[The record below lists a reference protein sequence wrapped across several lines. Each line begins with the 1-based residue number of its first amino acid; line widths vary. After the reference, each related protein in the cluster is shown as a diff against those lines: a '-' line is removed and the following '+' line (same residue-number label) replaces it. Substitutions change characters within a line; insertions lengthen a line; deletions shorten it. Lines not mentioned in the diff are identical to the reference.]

1 MGSLYSNHKLFN
13 TKMKLIFSTILA
25 LVLSEVSADVI
36 KPSKYG
42 KRLVR
47 KGKVRFLLDDAA
59 DSVDECYVALG
70 IMDRSVLHKCIKK
83 RNACICKVEKAE
95 PVPEPEVEYAE
106 KMIENNFVRF
116 TTSLISAEGC
126 YEEVGPLENY
136 NYDCIGNIMA
146 CPYGQKCEP
155 KQTCFCSLDE
165 EVEIIEP
172 VLVDSHANVMIAEGK
187 VNFEIKGQNEPDCY
201 INLGVIRSDISHKC
215 DITLPQLKTEE
226 GELEYYDYES
236 GIGFCSCYLT
246 DDSQNIDIIE
256 PENVA
261 GDHQAGCWINY
272 FTPC

>member
-25 LVLSEVSADVI
+25 LALSEVSADVI

-47 KGKVRFLLDDAA
+47 KGKVRFLLDEAA

-146 CPYGQKCEP
+146 CPYG
-155 KQTCFCSLDE
+155 
-165 EVEIIEP
+165 
-172 VLVDSHANVMIAEGK
+172 
-187 VNFEIKGQNEPDCY
+187 
-201 INLGVIRSDISHKC
+201 HKC

>member
-25 LVLSEVSADVI
+25 LALSEVSADVI

-126 YEEVGPLENY
+126 YEEV
-136 NYDCIGNIMA
+136 
-146 CPYGQKCEP
+146 
-155 KQTCFCSLDE
+155 CSLDE

-226 GELEYYDYES
+226 GEL
-236 GIGFCSCYLT
+236 
-246 DDSQNIDIIE
+246 
-256 PENVA
+256 
-261 GDHQAGCWINY
+261 
-272 FTPC
+272 